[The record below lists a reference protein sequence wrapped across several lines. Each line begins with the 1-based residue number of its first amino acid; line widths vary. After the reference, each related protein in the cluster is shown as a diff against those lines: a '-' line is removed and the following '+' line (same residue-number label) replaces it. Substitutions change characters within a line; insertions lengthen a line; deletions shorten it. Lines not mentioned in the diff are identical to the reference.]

1 MQSSEIQRT
10 NFTRNSALQ
19 GGAID
24 IDHHVYLRTTD
35 CTFVDNH
42 AVQNGG
48 AIDGGGDVVLDI
60 QETSFTRNRG
70 LQGGAIDIDHHVY
83 LRTTDCTFIDNH
95 VEQTGGAIVGG
106 NDAVFVI
113 QRANFTRNRGSQGGA
128 IDVQHQRLP
137 SRNRLYIC
145 R

>member
-1 MQSSEIQRT
+1 MLYLKVMIQSWKYKGPIFTGNRAQQGGAIDIDHHVYLRTTDCTFVDNHAVQNGGAINGGVDAVFEIQRT

-48 AIDGGGDVVLDI
+48 AIDGGV
-60 QETSFTRNRG
+60 
-70 LQGGAIDIDHHVY
+70 
-83 LRTTDCTFIDNH
+83 
-95 VEQTGGAIVGG
+95 
-106 NDAVFVI
+106 DAVFGDTKD
-113 QRANFTRNRGSQGGA
+113 QFHT
-128 IDVQHQRLP
+128 
-137 SRNRLYIC
+137 
-145 R
+145 

>member
-1 MQSSEIQRT
+1 MFNTKGYLRATDCTFVDNHAEQNGGAIDGGVDAVFEIQRT

-35 CTFVDNH
+35 CTFIDNH
-42 AVQNGG
+42 VEQAGG
-48 AIDGGGDVVLDI
+48 AIDGGVDAVFEI
-60 QETSFTRNRG
+60 QRTNFTRNSA

-95 VEQTGGAIVGG
+95 VGT
-106 NDAVFVI
+106 DRWSYSWRF
-113 QRANFTRNRGSQGGA
+113 
-128 IDVQHQRLP
+128 
-137 SRNRLYIC
+137 
-145 R
+145 